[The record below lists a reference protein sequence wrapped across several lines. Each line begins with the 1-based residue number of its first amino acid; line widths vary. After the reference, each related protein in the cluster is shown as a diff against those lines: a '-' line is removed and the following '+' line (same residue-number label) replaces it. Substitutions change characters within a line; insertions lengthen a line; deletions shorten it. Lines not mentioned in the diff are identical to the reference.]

1 MNVFSL
7 QQENMLAQSI
17 AQASNNNI
25 AITEF
30 VEQHGAEDEYGAEDA
45 AQMLMEPGYDDHE

>member
-1 MNVFSL
+1 
-7 QQENMLAQSI
+7 MLAQSI